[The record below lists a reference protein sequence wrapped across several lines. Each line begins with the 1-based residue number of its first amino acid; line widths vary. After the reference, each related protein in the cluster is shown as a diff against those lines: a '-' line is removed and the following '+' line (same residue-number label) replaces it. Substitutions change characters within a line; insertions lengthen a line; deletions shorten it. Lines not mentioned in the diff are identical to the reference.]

1 MSDLDP
7 TQPVHC
13 VDPMRMGPVGHEAYA
28 LLMQCVATCPDCGAP
43 VLRPFNAVQ
52 LDPVPV
58 DQGTPGAMSL
68 GFLGGYLW
76 ASSGI
81 EGQPQHELHRHQ
93 FDGA

>member
-13 VDPMRMGPVGHEAYA
+13 VDPMRMGPVGH
-28 LLMQCVATCPDCGAP
+28 CGAP